1 MAVDAIPVSDI
12 VKQWAALLP
21 PPAPTTV
28 RLSEEAVA
36 AIADKDFRISDSF
49 VPDGSCSFRFEDTK
63 VNQMAIIVPKAEIKT
78 DNI

>member
-21 PPAPTTV
+21 PPAPNTV

-49 VPDGSCSFRFEDTK
+49 VP
-63 VNQMAIIVPKAEIKT
+63 
-78 DNI
+78 